1 MINPFWRTKK
11 KHACLRP
18 WVSLKVSWETKMG
31 LQEITEPMLAT
42 AAGWEAMKSARQYIQ
57 SGAVR
62 SATWKAP
69 KAMGLVHTGSIEYK
83 AGLIFESEIDIE
95 NFCSCRQ
102 SRQFGTLCAH
112 SVAIALATLH
122 PESIHS
128 SSRGSESP
136 VTLPVINEPAK
147 LQAKAPASKPWF
159 IHDPSANARLD
170 LRFILAPNAV

>member
-1 MINPFWRTKK
+1 
-11 KHACLRP
+11 
-18 WVSLKVSWETKMG
+18 
-31 LQEITEPMLAT
+31 MLAK

-69 KAMGLVHTGSIEYK
+69 KAMGSVHTGSIEYK

-95 NFCSCRQ
+95 NICSCRQ

-112 SVAIALATLH
+112 SVAIALATLQ

-136 VTLPVINEPAK
+136 ATLSIINEPAK

-159 IHDPSANARLD
+159 NHDPPANTTLD
-170 LRFILAPNAV
+170 LRLILAPNVVSQFHAASISMMMEGSEGGGFKPLNSLD